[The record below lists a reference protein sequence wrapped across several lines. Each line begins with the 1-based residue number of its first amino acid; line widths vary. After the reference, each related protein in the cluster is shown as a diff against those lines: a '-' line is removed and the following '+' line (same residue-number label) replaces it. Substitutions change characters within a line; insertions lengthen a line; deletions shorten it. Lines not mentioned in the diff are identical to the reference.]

1 MNDYIMVIDDSPT
14 IRTSVEYVLKEFGY
28 PVQQAENGLD
38 ALNKISCIR
47 DQGGDIK
54 LCVVDINMPEMDGI
68 TFIREFRKNDRFV
81 PIVVLTTEA
90 DQEKIKIG
98 KDSGASG
105 WLLKPF
111 KVEELTGVISRFIR

>member
-1 MNDYIMVIDDSPT
+1 MNEYIMVIDDSPT
-14 IRTSVEYVLKEFGY
+14 IRTSVEYVLKGFQC

-38 ALNKISCIR
+38 ALNKISGIR
-47 DQGGDIK
+47 ENGDDIK

-68 TFIREFRKNDRFV
+68 SFIKELRKNDKFV

-98 KDSGASG
+98 KESGASG
-105 WLLKPF
+105 WLIKPF
-111 KVEELTGVISRFIR
+111 NPGELNSVISRFIK